1 MMWIAME
8 ETWLEEVRAELQKLS
23 ARGLSLLV
31 RKGGQELFTS
41 PKEGLKPLLAAI
53 QALGE
58 EMRGAW
64 VIDKVVG
71 GAAAKLLVYA
81 GVGGVIA
88 AVASRPAVDTLRAAC
103 IPIEALDI
111 VELIRGRSGGPCPF
125 EVSAGEIEDPA
136 VFFREL
142 SRRLG
147 NGGAPNGED
156 CKSRSGR

>member
-1 MMWIAME
+1 M
-8 ETWLEEVRAELQKLS
+8 VK
-23 ARGLSLLV
+23 
-31 RKGGQELFTS
+31 KGKQELFS
-41 PKEGLKPLLAAI
+41 SREEGLKPLLAAI

-58 EMRGAW
+58 EMKGAR

-81 GVGGVIA
+81 GVGEVIA
-88 AVASRPAVDTLRAAC
+88 AVASRPAVETLRAAS
-103 IPIEALDI
+103 IPVEAVHT

-125 EVSAGEIEDPA
+125 EVLAGEIEDPA

-147 NGGAPNGED
+147 KGGVPTGKER
-156 CKSRSGR
+156 KKPSGR